1 VAKGEDGKPMNDN
14 HIRFVPMST
23 VDVALARA
31 LGSAP
36 LAVTPDD
43 IATIAGSIEWR
54 PTAGWDADEDSMVAS
69 NAGLF
74 DVRFEGDT
82 LLVVEASFAPDRG
95 AFLIDGADLERFVSE
110 HLERYGAVFF
120 DGDVII
126 VEAHGS
132 QVWLFH
138 HEGVYAYRS

>member
-1 VAKGEDGKPMNDN
+1 MNDN
-14 HIRFVPMST
+14 YIRFVPMST
-23 VDVALARA
+23 VEVALTRV

-36 LAVTPDD
+36 LSVTPDD
-43 IATIAGSIEWR
+43 IATIAGPVEWR
-54 PTAGWDADEDSMVAS
+54 PTAGWDSEDDPLVAS

-74 DVRFEGDT
+74 DAGFEGDT
-82 LLVVEASFAPDRG
+82 LIVVDASFAPDRG
-95 AFLIDGADLERFVSE
+95 AFLIDGADLQRLVSE

-132 QVWLFH
+132 RMWLFH
-138 HEGVYAYRS
+138 HEGVYTRRS